1 MAESVPKS
9 VLAAVFPTMI
19 RLPVRVISEGVSS
32 LTLAMLKVKVLSK
45 VFKFVD
51 AGDTFTYILVN
62 NNAAYFAI
70 SGNTLKL
77 AKTVDY
83 ETRRCFQQ

>member
-9 VLAAVFPTMI
+9 VLAAVFPTM
-19 RLPVRVISEGVSS
+19 
-32 LTLAMLKVKVLSK
+32 
-45 VFKFVD
+45 
-51 AGDTFTYILVN
+51 
-62 NNAAYFAI
+62 AI

-83 ETRRCFQQ
+83 ETTKNLNITRL